1 MFPCGNERSNIFTG
15 YKKCDE
21 EAEQVKALIASRIDR
36 VKYVKSEMGVLLKHI
51 QKHLPS
57 DVELKGDIKKDLTI
71 LIVKSVEPL
80 KKYFTLTPGFETK

>member
-1 MFPCGNERSNIFTG
+1 M
-15 YKKCDE
+15 
-21 EAEQVKALIASRIDR
+21 KALLASRNDR

-51 QKHLPS
+51 RQHLPS

-80 KKYFTLTPGFETK
+80 KKYFTLTPGFETYLKRIHCLI